1 MCLSAFQEPS
11 EREGRLRL
19 YPAPLRLEGG
29 VPCSPGRPD
38 RDGSRRQ
45 PQEQRQT
52 VAITLCRAVKISQ
65 QITVQICSGM
75 TVWQIERDSI
85 LHVSISLRLETP
97 YSFCK
102 LFSKEDSVKQL
113 ININLFVRQR

>member
-29 VPCSPGRPD
+29 VPCGPRRPD

-65 QITVQICSGM
+65 LITLCSNLL
-75 TVWQIERDSI
+75 WHECLAIELDGI
-85 LHVSISLRLETP
+85 LHVSILLRLKTP
-97 YSFCK
+97 YSFC
-102 LFSKEDSVKQL
+102 
-113 ININLFVRQR
+113 